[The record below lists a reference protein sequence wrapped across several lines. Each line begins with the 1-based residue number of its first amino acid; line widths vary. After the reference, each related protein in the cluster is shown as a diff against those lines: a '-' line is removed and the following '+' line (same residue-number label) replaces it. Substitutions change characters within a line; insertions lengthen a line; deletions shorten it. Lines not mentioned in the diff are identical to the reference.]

1 MVKSKLKFLGALAL
15 SGLMATPVCAQYVLR
30 SSNGSA
36 VALQPIGKQAQA
48 PGLKTSS
55 VRTDY
60 VASTNDYFVVAFNR
74 VPSMAAQQRIKTVS
88 TYVSYLPDFTYIYKA
103 SNAEKAIEKVVQI
116 AEEDGLTVQ
125 ATGVL
130 PLQFKLSEIIY
141 NASLAKKEFA
151 TEVHNEGLEVSVFEN
166 SDLVALKQ
174 TLDEWG
180 LAYSVVG
187 ADMILVTSGVS
198 TSLAEDLAN
207 IPYVSHV
214 APSLLPQQEM
224 LDFNY
229 IMRTNSPHLINYDR
243 KGPIGRG
250 VYFINWETYG
260 GEKFFPIISYGRT
273 LSGPLADNSINA
285 HGSTCGNI
293 AIGANNIEEWES
305 GGMAPG
311 ATLIAGGD
319 GTKTYNQVNGV
330 GKAVADNFRPIV
342 SNHSVGWRYGDTDYW
357 PQAGQIDRVTWE
369 SNAYLSCYSAGNKS
383 DSIVAPHTVTGYGS
397 YSGGIKSNKNGFN
410 VHSVGY
416 PTVDVD
422 WASFGPSKDGRITPQ
437 ICAEG
442 TGGTSYASP
451 GVAGLAT
458 LLMEQYREVYNTE
471 ARADVVKAVMM
482 NTAIPV
488 RTFTDKVTRKRVDAV
503 NYINYRTGFG
513 QINPTAAVA
522 ALKEKR
528 VKFGEKVAQD
538 QTIVVNLEVP
548 ADQAELRFMLYWND
562 VPAVANAAKALIN
575 DLDIEVEDPNG
586 VKYLPWTLDPSP
598 DKVTNAPERK
608 ADHLNNVEQVVI
620 RAATKTSLLPAG
632 TYKVYI
638 KGYSIPNEAQQPEYV
653 LTWQFRPRGIVMTS
667 LPEGYRVNQGDALMI
682 TWDMTLAEDEDKN
695 ALNVE
700 RSTLK
705 AGAMTPF
712 VKVRTTADG
721 NFTNLIRYPG
731 SFGKNFFIYTIP
743 NTLQTSQLQFQITAD
758 DLVAE
763 TNRVMVEPRI
773 VERPTI
779 VTFSPEKV
787 KLSWNPAPKTTVGK
801 YYIHALYDQHMT
813 IVDSVDMPATEKEV
827 LAPTG
832 RIWSKDNL
840 FAISV
845 RNGNTNAMSQRS
857 LPAGLDQTNEYVVS
871 SADVWQETYDLCGD
885 ETIELK
891 IRGMEGY
898 IRWHKI
904 LNGTGTPIADADG
917 GNLRTRIFARNDF
930 GQYYYTVADSS
941 TNNVVYTSKVVA
953 FNRPAVEQSDSSVY
967 GDGLWKGYVY
977 YNKTGNYTQLPLLPK
992 NATLYGKFDLN
1003 KLSFNSNDDLFPW
1016 EKSYLGLSIYNGYV
1030 GCDVPGDANNQVVV
1044 LKRKNFAPGE
1054 YTFVVKRGSMRVQ
1067 MIFRNRLGGVIKEYT
1082 APTNVTNDATQV
1094 KVTLDENSTC
1104 EIRWVGNH
1112 FQLEVTPPTFVA
1124 PTFTALEEG
1133 QYYRIISANP
1143 GFYTRQSVTKSIR
1156 TDYATNRISWVSTDK
1171 ADVSQLWK
1179 MTANTTWPAVAVQNA
1194 NTSRYLKGANVATQT
1209 DPGEIRFADLG
1220 DSQFSIHAGENTF
1233 ILIKRDDATLYGSIT
1248 QAKYTASANSTSAWY
1263 LEKVSDVQV
1272 RVGETGYTSANY
1284 PFAIT
1289 VPTMLH
1295 FAVYKVA
1302 ELDTD
1307 GRTLKAELIPA
1318 GATIPANTPFIIAA
1332 LPGVYNLAIDASNTE
1347 APLSSVINGAK
1358 GITGRFESG
1367 AYVLGYDPVL
1377 GLGYVPASSSNRLA
1391 DAISSNRTYYMAPA
1405 SAGDF
1410 VPLKFSSVTG
1420 IGAVTAGD
1428 KADTPIYDA
1437 SGRRLTTTPQR
1448 GFYINNGK
1456 KVYK

>member
-125 ATGVL
+125 ATGTL

-141 NASLAKKEFA
+141 KASLAKKEFL
-151 TEVHNEGLEVSVFEN
+151 TEIQNEGLEVSVFDN

-180 LAYSVVG
+180 LAYTVVG
-187 ADMILVTSGVS
+187 ADMILVTSDVS
-198 TSLAEDLAN
+198 TSLAETLAN

-214 APSLLPQQEM
+214 APSQLPAQEM
-224 LDFNY
+224 IPTNTIL
-229 IMRTNSPHLINYDR
+229 RTNSPYLINYDG
-243 KGPIGRG
+243 KGPTGRG

-273 LSGPLADNSINA
+273 LTGNLADDSNNL
-285 HGSTCGNI
+285 HGSTCGSI
-293 AIGANNIEEWES
+293 AIGANTIEEWTS

-311 ATLIAGGD
+311 ATLIAGGNSS
-319 GTKTYNQVNGV
+319 KAYNQVNGI
-330 GKAVADNFRPIV
+330 GTAIADNFRPIV

-357 PQAGQIDRVTWE
+357 PQAAQIDRVTWE

-422 WASFGPSKDGRITPQ
+422 WAGFGPSKDGRINPQ

-488 RTFTDKVTRKRVDAV
+488 RTFIDKVTRKRVDAV
-503 NYINYRTGFG
+503 NHINYRTGFG

-522 ALKEKR
+522 ALKERR

-538 QTIVVNLEVP
+538 QTIVVDLEVP

-562 VPAVANAAKALIN
+562 VPAVANAAKVLIN

-638 KGYSIPNEAQQPEYV
+638 KGHNIPNAAEQPEYV

-682 TWDMTLAEDEDKN
+682 TWDMTLAEDEDKT

-700 RSTLK
+700 GYTLK
-705 AGAMTPF
+705 AGAMTPSL
-712 VKVRTTADG
+712 KLRTTTDG
-721 NFTNLIRYPG
+721 NWTNVIRYAG
-731 SFGKNFFIYTIP
+731 NYGKNFFIYNVP
-743 NTLQTSQLQFQITAD
+743 DNLQTSQLQFQITAD

-779 VTFSPEKV
+779 VAFSPEKV
-787 KLSWNPAPKTTVGK
+787 KLSWEPAPKTTVGK
-801 YYIHALYDQHMT
+801 YYIHALYDKYMT

-832 RIWSKDNL
+832 RSWTKDNL

-845 RNGNTNAMSQRS
+845 RNGSTNAMSQRS
-857 LPAGLDQTNEYVVS
+857 LPVGLDQTNEYVVN

-885 ETIELK
+885 EVVELK
-891 IRGMEGY
+891 IRGVEGD
-898 IRWHKI
+898 IRWYKVLDRVTTAI
-904 LNGTGTPIADADG
+904 PDEDG
-917 GNLRTRIFARNDF
+917 GNLRIRTFARNDF
-930 GQYYYTVADSS
+930 GQYYYTVSTPG
-941 TNNVVYTSKVVA
+941 TNNVLYTSKVVA

-1067 MIFRNRLGGVIKEYT
+1067 MIFRDRLGGVIKEYT
-1082 APTNVTNDATQV
+1082 APTNVTNDGTQV

-1133 QYYRIISANP
+1133 QYYRITSAYP
-1143 GFYTRQSVTKSIR
+1143 GFYPRQSVTKSIR
-1156 TDYATNRISWVSTDK
+1156 TDYATNRISWGSTDK
-1171 ADVSQLWK
+1171 TDASQLWK
-1179 MTANTTWPAVAVQNA
+1179 LTANTTWPSVAIQNA
-1194 NTSRYLKGANVATQT
+1194 NTSRYLRAANIATQT
-1209 DPGEIRFADLG
+1209 TPAELTFGDLG
-1220 DSQFSIHAGENTF
+1220 DSQFSIKTGEYTF
-1233 ILIKRDDATLYGSIT
+1233 VLIKSGDATLTGSVM
-1248 QAKYTASANSTSAWY
+1248 QGKVTANANSTTAWY
-1263 LEKVSDVQV
+1263 LEKVTSVQV
-1272 RVGETGYTSANY
+1272 RVDDTGYTSAHY

-1295 FAVYKVA
+1295 FAIYKVGEIDA
-1302 ELDTD
+1302 D
-1307 GRTLKAELIPA
+1307 GRTLKGELIPA
-1318 GATIPANTPFIIAA
+1318 GAKVPANTPFIIAA
-1332 LPGVYNLAIDASNTE
+1332 LPGVYDLTIDATDTT
-1347 APLSSVINGAK
+1347 APSSSVIK
-1358 GITGRFESG
+1358 GVNTFVARFESG
-1367 AYVLGYDPVL
+1367 AYVLGYDPVR
-1377 GLGYVPASSSNRLA
+1377 GVGYVPATSSYKLA
-1391 DAISSNRTYYMAPA
+1391 NAMGANRTYYIAPA

-1410 VPLKFSSVTG
+1410 VPLNLSPVTG

-1428 KADTPIYDA
+1428 KAGTPIYDA